1 MTAAAPRTIFQD
13 AASGALMVPTA
24 TFPKPLITP
33 LHVFAARR
41 EVFDVIVR
49 RTWSSPRAVAA
60 IFEALPLAENGWD
73 IATVKAVHVG
83 NSEGLYPIWRLERGV

>member
-1 MTAAAPRTIFQD
+1 MVAAAHAPFHD
-13 AASGALMVPTA
+13 PASGLLMVPTA
-24 TFPKPLITP
+24 TFPRPLITP

-41 EVFDVIVR
+41 ESFDVIVR

-73 IATVKAVHVG
+73 IATVKAVHIG
-83 NSEGLYPIWRLERGV
+83 NSEGLYPIWRLERGA

>member
-1 MTAAAPRTIFQD
+1 MIPAIPLAEYRNVHLRSES
-13 AASGALMVPTA
+13 AS
-24 TFPKPLITP
+24 KPLITP

-41 EVFDVIVR
+41 ESFDVIVR

-73 IATVKAVHVG
+73 IATVKAIHIG
-83 NSEGLYPIWRLERGV
+83 NSEGLYPIWRLERGA